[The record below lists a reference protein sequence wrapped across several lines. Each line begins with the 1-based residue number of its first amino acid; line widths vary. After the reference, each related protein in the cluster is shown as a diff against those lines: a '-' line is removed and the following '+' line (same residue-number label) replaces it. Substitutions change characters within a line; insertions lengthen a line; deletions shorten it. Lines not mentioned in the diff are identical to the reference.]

1 MSDEEMLD
9 DETPENDSPE
19 QDLPEVDEQPEVTD
33 EAPEQE
39 IEAPAAPR
47 SPFDAFKSLPDFQG
61 ADERTIAQRLY
72 QSLEREKQATHALS
86 QYQQLMPV
94 AQEYLANRP
103 EYDKWRAA
111 QQAPAQPVAQPPQK
125 QEDSWWNPPQ
135 LRDAYK
141 RYIVKDEHGRDTIA
155 TDAPLDARHAITEF
169 FQYKQAFA
177 EKFLSNPEEALSP
190 MVTRLAQQQ
199 AEQIVRG
206 QMEEQ
211 ARTQY
216 VASIE
221 QENRDW
227 LYDTNGNVSPEGAAA
242 RTYIEQAASLGIASP
257 QARWDYALK
266 MVERDLQT
274 QVLAAQTRTQSQQAF
289 QQQLDQ
295 FAPASVVPTAPPRQT
310 QAEANMDYL
319 RRAASRTANRA
330 GVTTNSPE
338 AARKG
343 MSYAEQLR
351 SQLSDDGLI

>member
-9 DETPENDSPE
+9 EVPENDAPE
-19 QDLPEVDEQPEVTD
+19 QEAPEEESQPEVTD
-33 EAPEQE
+33 EAPEQQ

-61 ADERTIAQRLY
+61 ADERAIAQRLY
-72 QSLEREKQATHALS
+72 QSLEREKEATRALA
-86 QYQQLMPV
+86 QYQQILPV
-94 AQEYLANRP
+94 AQEYLQHRP
-103 EYDKWRAA
+103 EFDKWRAA
-111 QQAPAQPVAQPPQK
+111 QQAPAQPVAQPQQK
-125 QEDSWWNPPQ
+125 KEESWWNPPQ

-169 FQYKQAFA
+169 FQYKQNFA
-177 EKFLSNPEEALSP
+177 DKFLSNPEEALAP

-206 QMEEQ
+206 QLEETS
-211 ARTQY
+211 RVQY
-216 VASIE
+216 VQSIE
-221 QENRDW
+221 QQNRDW
-227 LYDTNGNVSPEGAAA
+227 LYDANGNVSPEGEAA

-274 QVLAAQTRTQSQQAF
+274 QVLASQTRAESQQAF
-289 QQQLDQ
+289 QRQLDQ
-295 FAPASVVPTAPPRQT
+295 VVPASVVPSAPPKQS

-319 RRAASRTANRA
+319 RRAASRTANRS
-330 GVTTNSPE
+330 GVTTNNPE

-343 MSYAEQLR
+343 MSFEEHFR
-351 SQLSDDGLI
+351 SALSDDGLI